1 MRVIFMSRYYYCKL
15 MKIMQINFGTH
26 CALSSVSIQIR
37 DLIMA
42 LASVLKP
49 QFISANQYN
58 PCLLQE
64 EYIGELS
71 DLRQQASW
79 LSHLVDTM
87 PAGVVV
93 LDGKG
98 MIAKAN
104 QIAID
109 MLGEPLEGEKWFS
122 VIQRS
127 FRPHQD
133 DGHEVSL
140 KDGRLIKLDITALAP
155 EPGQLILMT
164 DLSETRRLQKRV
176 AHMQRLSALGKM
188 VASLAH
194 QVRTPLSAAML
205 YAANLGSKRLPESS
219 RDNFQSK
226 LMSRLKDLET
236 QVNDMLLFA
245 KSGDQQVVEQ
255 VSMQQLLSE
264 VKAGAD
270 AMVTLNDSHLAV
282 SLPEP
287 DIQITGNKS
296 AIASAIQNLIH
307 NSIQV
312 IGAGAEVKLSAATD
326 EQNPDFVRIS
336 VSDNGPG
343 VDLTQAEKIFEPFY
357 TTKSQGT
364 GLGLA
369 VVSSVANAHQGR
381 VDVTNNKGGGACFSL
396 LLPIRTASKLEE
408 SL

>member
-1 MRVIFMSRYYYCKL
+1 MVHIVHYPVYLHYFRE
-15 MKIMQINFGTH
+15 
-26 CALSSVSIQIR
+26 
-37 DLIMA
+37 LIMA

-64 EYIGELS
+64 EYVGELS

-79 LSHLVDTM
+79 LSHMVDTM
-87 PAGVVV
+87 PAGVIV

-164 DLSETRRLQKRV
+164 DLTETRRLQKRV

-205 YAANLGSKRLPESS
+205 YAANLGSKRLPEAS
-219 RDNFQSK
+219 RGSFHTK

-270 AMVTLNDSHLAV
+270 AMVALNDSELNV

-287 DIQITGNKS
+287 DIEIMGNKT
-296 AIASAIQNLIH
+296 ALASAIQNLIH

-312 IGAGAEVKLSAATD
+312 IGSGAQVHLSALRD
-326 EQNPDFVRIS
+326 MQDPDYVRIS

-343 VDLTQAEKIFEPFY
+343 LDLAQTEKIFEPFY

-369 VVSSVANAHQGR
+369 VVSSVASAHQGR
-381 VDVTNNKGGGACFSL
+381 VEANNNPQGGAIFSM
-396 LLPIRTASKLEE
+396 LLPISVTSKLGE
-408 SL
+408 SQ

>member
-1 MRVIFMSRYYYCKL
+1 
-15 MKIMQINFGTH
+15 
-26 CALSSVSIQIR
+26 
-37 DLIMA
+37 MA
-42 LASVLKP
+42 LAHVINP
-49 QFISANQYN
+49 QFVPTTNRYN

-64 EYIGELS
+64 AYVGELS

-93 LDGKG
+93 LDGQG

-104 QIAID
+104 QIAMD

-127 FRPHQD
+127 FRPQQD

-140 KDGRLIKLDITALAP
+140 KDGRRIKLDITALTP

-164 DLSETRRLQKRV
+164 DLTETRRLQSRV

-205 YAANLGSKRLPESS
+205 YGANLGAANLPSAS
-219 RDNFQSK
+219 REKFHDK
-226 LMSRLKDLET
+226 LMSRLKDLES

-245 KSGDQQVVEQ
+245 KSGEQQVVER

-270 AMVTLNDSHLAV
+270 AMIELNQAKLEAF
-282 SLPEP
+282 LPEP
-287 DIQITGNKS
+287 DIEILGNRT
-296 AIASAIQNLIH
+296 ALASAIQNLIH
-307 NSIQV
+307 NSIQI
-312 IGAGAEVKLSAATD
+312 IGSAAHI
-326 EQNPDFVRIS
+326 ELNAEREPCGEYVRIS
-336 VSDNGPG
+336 VVDNGPG
-343 VDLTQAEKIFEPFY
+343 IDETLVDKLFEPFF

-369 VVSSVANAHQGR
+369 VVNSVANAH
-381 VDVTNNKGGGACFSL
+381 KGFAQADNVEGKGARFSL
-396 LLPIRTASKLEE
+396 VLPLIEAEE
-408 SL
+408 L

>member
-1 MRVIFMSRYYYCKL
+1 
-15 MKIMQINFGTH
+15 
-26 CALSSVSIQIR
+26 
-37 DLIMA
+37 MA

-49 QFISANQYN
+49 QFFSANQYN

-71 DLRQQASW
+71 DLRKQASW

-98 MIAKAN
+98 LIAKAN

-109 MLGEPLEGEKWFS
+109 MLGEPLEGEKWFN

-140 KDGRLIKLDITALAP
+140 RDGRLIKLDITALAP

-164 DLSETRRLQKRV
+164 DLTETRRLQKRV

-205 YAANLGSKRLPESS
+205 YAANLGSKRLPEAS
-219 RDNFQSK
+219 RDNFQTK

-245 KSGDQQVVEQ
+245 KSGEQQVVEQ
-255 VSMQQLLSE
+255 VSMQQLLTE

-270 AMVTLNDSHLAV
+270 AMVALNESELDV

-287 DIQITGNKS
+287 DIQIVGNKT
-296 AIASAIQNLIH
+296 ALASAIQNLVH

-312 IGAGAEVKLSAATD
+312 IGSGAKVKISAQRD
-326 EQNPDFVRIS
+326 LKDLDMVRIS

-343 VDLTQAEKIFEPFY
+343 VDLSQSDKIFEPFF

-369 VVSSVANAHQGR
+369 VVSSVASAHQGR
-381 VDVTNNKGGGACFSL
+381 VDVTNNTQGGACFSL
-396 LLPIRTASKLEE
+396 LLPIKATSKLEGA
-408 SL
+408 L

>member
-1 MRVIFMSRYYYCKL
+1 MVHIVHYPVYLHYFRE
-15 MKIMQINFGTH
+15 
-26 CALSSVSIQIR
+26 
-37 DLIMA
+37 LIMA

-64 EYIGELS
+64 EYVGELS

-87 PAGVVV
+87 PAGVIV

-164 DLSETRRLQKRV
+164 DLTETRRLQKRV

-205 YAANLGSKRLPESS
+205 YAANLGSKRLPEAS
-219 RDNFQSK
+219 RGSFHTK

-270 AMVTLNDSHLAV
+270 AMVALNDSELNV

-287 DIQITGNKS
+287 DIEIMGNKT
-296 AIASAIQNLIH
+296 ALASAIQNLIH

-312 IGAGAEVKLSAATD
+312 IGSGAQVHLSALRDTQD
-326 EQNPDFVRIS
+326 PDYVRIS

-343 VDLTQAEKIFEPFY
+343 IDLAQSEKIFEPFY

-369 VVSSVANAHQGR
+369 VVSSVASAHQGR
-381 VDVTNNKGGGACFSL
+381 VEADNNPQGGAIFSM
-396 LLPIRTASKLEE
+396 LLPISVTSKLGE
-408 SL
+408 SQ

>member
-1 MRVIFMSRYYYCKL
+1 MAISQLGNRTYR
-15 MKIMQINFGTH
+15 
-26 CALSSVSIQIR
+26 SSENGFSQR
-37 DLIMA
+37 SGLR
-42 LASVLKP
+42 
-49 QFISANQYN
+49 FN

-64 EYIGELS
+64 AYVGELS

-93 LDGKG
+93 LDGQG

-122 VIQRS
+122 IIHRS
-127 FRPHQD
+127 FSPQQD

-140 KDGRLIKLDITALAP
+140 KDGRLIKLDITALSP

-164 DLSETRRLQKRV
+164 DLSETRKLQKRM
-176 AHMQRLSALGKM
+176 AHMQRLSSLGKM

-205 YAANLGSKRLPESS
+205 YAANLGSNKVPEAS
-219 RDNFQSK
+219 RSRFHEK
-226 LMSRLKDLET
+226 LMSRLKDLES

-245 KSGDQQVVEQ
+245 KSGEQQVIEK
-255 VSMQQLLSE
+255 VSMQQLLNE
-264 VKAGAD
+264 VKAGSD
-270 AMVTLNDSHLAV
+270 AMTATNLSKLDVL
-282 SLPEP
+282 LPDP
-287 DIQITGNKS
+287 DIEVLGNKV
-296 AIASAIQNLIH
+296 ALASAIQNLIH

-312 IGAGAEVKLSAATD
+312 IGQHAHIKVSAQRATQSD
-326 EQNPDFVRIS
+326 KVRIS

-343 VDLTQAEKIFEPFY
+343 IDETQAEKIFEPFF
-357 TTKSQGT
+357 TTKSHGT

-369 VVSSVANAHQGR
+369 VVSSVAHSHKGT
-381 VDVTNNKGGGACFSL
+381 VEVKNNEQGGACFSI
-396 LLPIRTASKLEE
+396 LLPISFRTAQLEVV
-408 SL
+408 

>member
-1 MRVIFMSRYYYCKL
+1 MIYMVIKGG
-15 MKIMQINFGTH
+15 IN
-26 CALSSVSIQIR
+26 CAFEAISASIR

-71 DLRQQASW
+71 DLRKQASW

-87 PAGVVV
+87 PAGVIV

-127 FRPHQD
+127 FRPQQD

-205 YAANLGSKRLPESS
+205 YAANLGSKRLPEAS
-219 RDNFQSK
+219 RDNFQTK
-226 LMSRLKDLET
+226 LMSRLKDLEN

-245 KSGDQQVVEQ
+245 KSGDQHVVEQ

-264 VKAGAD
+264 VKTGAD
-270 AMVTLNDSHLAV
+270 AMVTLNNSKLDV

-287 DIQITGNKS
+287 DIAILGNKT
-296 AIASAIQNLIH
+296 ALASAIQNLIH
-307 NSIQV
+307 NSIQI
-312 IGAGAEVKLSAATD
+312 IGAGAQVQVSAMRDLQT
-326 EQNPDFVRIS
+326 PDFVRIS

-343 VDLTQAEKIFEPFY
+343 VDLQQVDKLFEPFF
-357 TTKSQGT
+357 TTSSQGT

-381 VDVTNNKGGGACFSL
+381 IEVTNNVHGGACFNL
-396 LLPIRTASKLEE
+396 LLPISAASKLEE

>member
-1 MRVIFMSRYYYCKL
+1 MIYMVIKGG
-15 MKIMQINFGTH
+15 IN
-26 CALSSVSIQIR
+26 CAFKAISASIR

-71 DLRQQASW
+71 DLRKQASW

-87 PAGVVV
+87 PAGVIV

-127 FRPHQD
+127 FRPQQD

-205 YAANLGSKRLPESS
+205 YAANLGSKRLPEAS
-219 RDNFQSK
+219 RDNFQTK
-226 LMSRLKDLET
+226 LMSRLKDLEN

-245 KSGDQQVVEQ
+245 KSGDQHVVEQ

-264 VKAGAD
+264 VKTGAD
-270 AMVTLNDSHLAV
+270 AMVTLNNSELDV

-287 DIQITGNKS
+287 DITILGNKT
-296 AIASAIQNLIH
+296 ALASAIQNLIH
-307 NSIQV
+307 NSIQI
-312 IGAGAEVKLSAATD
+312 IGAGAQVQVSAMRDLQT
-326 EQNPDFVRIS
+326 PDFVRIS

-343 VDLTQAEKIFEPFY
+343 VDLQQVDKLFEPFF
-357 TTKSQGT
+357 TTSSQGT

-369 VVSSVANAHQGR
+369 VVSSVTNAHQGR
-381 VDVTNNKGGGACFSL
+381 IEVINNVHGGACFNL
-396 LLPIRTASKLEE
+396 LLPISAASKLEE

>member
-1 MRVIFMSRYYYCKL
+1 
-15 MKIMQINFGTH
+15 
-26 CALSSVSIQIR
+26 
-37 DLIMA
+37 MA
-42 LASVLKP
+42 LANVLKP
-49 QFISANQYN
+49 QFITATQYN
-58 PCLLQE
+58 PCLQQE

-71 DLRQQASW
+71 ELRQQASW

-93 LDGKG
+93 LDGRG

-127 FRPHQD
+127 FRPQQD

-140 KDGRLIKLDITALAP
+140 KDGRLIKLEINALTP

-164 DLSETRRLQKRV
+164 DLTETRRLQTRV

-219 RDNFQSK
+219 RGNFHTK
-226 LMSRLKDLET
+226 LMSRLRDLET

-245 KSGDQQVVEQ
+245 KSGDQQVVEH
-255 VSMQQLLSE
+255 VSMQQLLTE

-270 AMVTLNDSHLAV
+270 AMVALNNSELEV

-287 DIQITGNKS
+287 DIEIMGNKT
-296 AIASAIQNLIH
+296 ALASAIQNLIH

-312 IGAGAEVKLSAATD
+312 IGSQAHVQLSAQRDDDT
-326 EQNPDFVRIS
+326 ELVRIT

-343 VDLTQAEKIFEPFY
+343 IDLSQADKLFEPFF
-357 TTKSQGT
+357 TTRSQGT

-381 VDVTNNKGGGACFSL
+381 VEVTNNAQGGASFSL
-396 LLPIRTASKLEE
+396 LLPICTESKSVEAL
-408 SL
+408 

>member
-1 MRVIFMSRYYYCKL
+1 
-15 MKIMQINFGTH
+15 
-26 CALSSVSIQIR
+26 
-37 DLIMA
+37 MA
-42 LASVLKP
+42 LANVLKP
-49 QFISANQYN
+49 QFITATQYN

-71 DLRQQASW
+71 ELRQQASW

-93 LDGKG
+93 LDGRG

-127 FRPHQD
+127 FRPQQD

-140 KDGRLIKLDITALAP
+140 KDGRLIKLEINALTP

-164 DLSETRRLQKRV
+164 DLTETRRLQTRV

-219 RDNFQSK
+219 RGNFHTK
-226 LMSRLKDLET
+226 LMSRLRDLET

-245 KSGDQQVVEQ
+245 KSGDQQVVEH
-255 VSMQQLLSE
+255 VSMQQLLTE
-264 VKAGAD
+264 VKTGAD
-270 AMVTLNDSHLAV
+270 AMMALNNSELEV
-282 SLPEP
+282 NLPEP
-287 DIQITGNKS
+287 DIEIMGNKT
-296 AIASAIQNLIH
+296 ALASAIQNLIH

-312 IGAGAEVKLSAATD
+312 IGSQAHVQLSAQRDDDT
-326 EQNPDFVRIS
+326 ELVRIT

-343 VDLTQAEKIFEPFY
+343 IDLSQADKLFEPFF
-357 TTKSQGT
+357 TTRSQGT

-381 VDVTNNKGGGACFSL
+381 VEVTNNAQGGASFSL
-396 LLPIRTASKLEE
+396 LLPICTESKSVEAL
-408 SL
+408 

>member
-1 MRVIFMSRYYYCKL
+1 
-15 MKIMQINFGTH
+15 
-26 CALSSVSIQIR
+26 
-37 DLIMA
+37 MA
-42 LASVLKP
+42 LANVLKP
-49 QFISANQYN
+49 QFITATQYN

-71 DLRQQASW
+71 ELRQQASW

-87 PAGVVV
+87 PAGVIV
-93 LDGKG
+93 LDGRG

-127 FRPHQD
+127 FRPQQD

-140 KDGRLIKLDITALAP
+140 KDGRLIKLEINALTP

-164 DLSETRRLQKRV
+164 DLTETRRLQTRV

-219 RDNFQSK
+219 RGNFHNK
-226 LMSRLKDLET
+226 LMSRLRDLET

-245 KSGDQQVVEQ
+245 KSGDQQVVER

-264 VKAGAD
+264 VKTGAD
-270 AMVTLNDSHLAV
+270 AMMALNNSELEV

-287 DIQITGNKS
+287 DIEIMGNKT
-296 AIASAIQNLIH
+296 ALASAIQNLIH

-312 IGAGAEVKLSAATD
+312 IGSQAHVKLSAQRDD
-326 EQNPDFVRIS
+326 EIELVRIT

-343 VDLTQAEKIFEPFY
+343 VDLSQAEKLFEPFF
-357 TTKSQGT
+357 TTRSQGT

-369 VVSSVANAHQGR
+369 VVSSVASAHQGR
-381 VDVTNNKGGGACFSL
+381 VEVTNNAAGGASFSL
-396 LLPIRTASKLEE
+396 LLPIYAESKSVEAL
-408 SL
+408 

>member
-1 MRVIFMSRYYYCKL
+1 MIYMVIKGG
-15 MKIMQINFGTH
+15 IN
-26 CALSSVSIQIR
+26 CAFKAVSASIR

-71 DLRQQASW
+71 DLRKQASW

-87 PAGVVV
+87 PAGVIV

-127 FRPHQD
+127 FRPQQD

-205 YAANLGSKRLPESS
+205 YAANLGSKRLPEAS
-219 RDNFQSK
+219 RDNFQTK
-226 LMSRLKDLET
+226 LMSRLKDLEN

-245 KSGDQQVVEQ
+245 KSGDQHVVEQ

-264 VKAGAD
+264 VKTGAD
-270 AMVTLNDSHLAV
+270 AMVTLNNSELDV

-287 DIQITGNKS
+287 DIAILGNKT
-296 AIASAIQNLIH
+296 ALASAIQNLIH
-307 NSIQV
+307 NSIQI
-312 IGAGAEVKLSAATD
+312 IGAGAQVQVSAMRDLQT
-326 EQNPDFVRIS
+326 PDFVRIS

-343 VDLTQAEKIFEPFY
+343 VDLQQVDKLFEPFF
-357 TTKSQGT
+357 TTSSQGT

-381 VDVTNNKGGGACFSL
+381 IEVTNNVHGGACFNL
-396 LLPIRTASKLEE
+396 LLPISAASKLEE

>member
-1 MRVIFMSRYYYCKL
+1 
-15 MKIMQINFGTH
+15 
-26 CALSSVSIQIR
+26 
-37 DLIMA
+37 MA
-42 LASVLKP
+42 LANVLKP
-49 QFISANQYN
+49 QFITATQYN

-71 DLRQQASW
+71 ELRQQASW

-93 LDGKG
+93 LDGRG

-127 FRPHQD
+127 FRPQQD

-140 KDGRLIKLDITALAP
+140 KDGRLIKLEINALTP

-164 DLSETRRLQKRV
+164 DLTETRRLQTRV

-219 RDNFQSK
+219 RGNFHTK
-226 LMSRLKDLET
+226 LMSRLRDLET

-245 KSGDQQVVEQ
+245 KSGDQQVVER

-264 VKAGAD
+264 VKTGAD
-270 AMVTLNDSHLAV
+270 AMMALNNSELEV
-282 SLPEP
+282 NLPEP
-287 DIQITGNKS
+287 DIEIMGNKT
-296 AIASAIQNLIH
+296 ALASAIQNLIH

-312 IGAGAEVKLSAATD
+312 IGSQAHVQLSAQRDDDT
-326 EQNPDFVRIS
+326 ELVRIT

-343 VDLTQAEKIFEPFY
+343 IDLSQADKLFEPFF
-357 TTKSQGT
+357 TTRSQGT

-381 VDVTNNKGGGACFSL
+381 IEVTNNAQGGASFSL
-396 LLPIRTASKLEE
+396 LLPICTESKSVEAL
-408 SL
+408 

>member
-1 MRVIFMSRYYYCKL
+1 
-15 MKIMQINFGTH
+15 MKNNINKFGIN
-26 CALSSVSIQIR
+26 CAFGNVLIPIR

-71 DLRQQASW
+71 DLRKQASW

-109 MLGEPLEGEKWFS
+109 MLGEPLEGEKWFNI
-122 VIQRS
+122 IQRS

-140 KDGRLIKLDITALAP
+140 KGGRLIKLDITALTP

-205 YAANLGSKRLPESS
+205 YAANLGSKRLPEGS
-219 RDNFQSK
+219 RDNFQTK

-255 VSMQQLLSE
+255 VSMQQLLTE
-264 VKAGAD
+264 VKTGAD
-270 AMVTLNDSHLAV
+270 AMMTLNESELTIN
-282 SLPEP
+282 LPEP
-287 DIQITGNKS
+287 DIQIMGNKT

-312 IGAGAEVKLSAATD
+312 IGTNAKVNLRAATD
-326 EQNPDFVRIS
+326 EHDANFVRIS

-343 VDLTQAEKIFEPFY
+343 VDLSQAERIFEPFY

-369 VVSSVANAHQGR
+369 VVNSVANAHQGR
-381 VDVTNNKGGGACFSL
+381 VEVKNNVSGGACFSL
-396 LLPIRTASKLEE
+396 LLPIRTTSKLEE
-408 SL
+408 SV

>member
-1 MRVIFMSRYYYCKL
+1 
-15 MKIMQINFGTH
+15 
-26 CALSSVSIQIR
+26 
-37 DLIMA
+37 MA

-205 YAANLGSKRLPESS
+205 YAANLGSKRLPEAS

-396 LLPIRTASKLEE
+396 FLPIRTASKLEE

>member
-1 MRVIFMSRYYYCKL
+1 
-15 MKIMQINFGTH
+15 
-26 CALSSVSIQIR
+26 
-37 DLIMA
+37 MA

-205 YAANLGSKRLPESS
+205 YAANLGSKRLPEAS

-326 EQNPDFVRIS
+326 EQNPNFVRIS

-396 LLPIRTASKLEE
+396 FLPIRTASKLEE

>member
-1 MRVIFMSRYYYCKL
+1 MVHIVHYPVYLHYFRE
-15 MKIMQINFGTH
+15 
-26 CALSSVSIQIR
+26 
-37 DLIMA
+37 LIMA

-64 EYIGELS
+64 EYVGELS

-87 PAGVVV
+87 PAGVIV

-164 DLSETRRLQKRV
+164 DLTETRRLQKRV

-205 YAANLGSKRLPESS
+205 YAANLGSKRLPEAS
-219 RDNFQSK
+219 RGSFHTK

-270 AMVTLNDSHLAV
+270 AMVALNDSELNV

-287 DIQITGNKS
+287 DIEIMGNKT
-296 AIASAIQNLIH
+296 ALASAIQNLIH

-312 IGAGAEVKLSAATD
+312 IGSGAQVNLSALRD
-326 EQNPDFVRIS
+326 MQDPDYVRIS

-343 VDLTQAEKIFEPFY
+343 LDLAQTEKIFEPFY

-369 VVSSVANAHQGR
+369 VVSSVASAHQGR
-381 VDVTNNKGGGACFSL
+381 VEANNNPQGGAIFSM
-396 LLPIRTASKLEE
+396 LLPISVTSKLGE
-408 SL
+408 SQ

>member
-1 MRVIFMSRYYYCKL
+1 MVHIVHYPVYLHYFRE
-15 MKIMQINFGTH
+15 
-26 CALSSVSIQIR
+26 
-37 DLIMA
+37 LIMA

-64 EYIGELS
+64 EYVGELS

-87 PAGVVV
+87 PAGVIV

-164 DLSETRRLQKRV
+164 DLTETRRLQKRV

-205 YAANLGSKRLPESS
+205 YAANLGSKRLPEAS
-219 RDNFQSK
+219 RGSFHTK

-270 AMVTLNDSHLAV
+270 AMVALNDSELNV

-287 DIQITGNKS
+287 DIEIMGNKT
-296 AIASAIQNLIH
+296 ALASAIQNLIH

-312 IGAGAEVKLSAATD
+312 IGSGAQVHLSALRD
-326 EQNPDFVRIS
+326 MQDPDYVRIS

-343 VDLTQAEKIFEPFY
+343 LDLAQTEKIFEPFY

-369 VVSSVANAHQGR
+369 VVSSVASAHQGR
-381 VDVTNNKGGGACFSL
+381 VEANNNPQGGAIFSM
-396 LLPIRTASKLEE
+396 LLPISVTSKLGE
-408 SL
+408 SQ

>member
-1 MRVIFMSRYYYCKL
+1 MIYMVIKGG
-15 MKIMQINFGTH
+15 IN
-26 CALSSVSIQIR
+26 CAFKAISASIR

-42 LASVLKP
+42 LANVLKP

-71 DLRQQASW
+71 DLRKQASW

-87 PAGVVV
+87 PAGVIV

-127 FRPHQD
+127 FRPQQD

-205 YAANLGSKRLPESS
+205 YAANLGSKRLPEAS
-219 RDNFQSK
+219 RDNFQTK
-226 LMSRLKDLET
+226 LMSRLKDLEN

-245 KSGDQQVVEQ
+245 KSGDQHVVEQ

-264 VKAGAD
+264 VKTGAD
-270 AMVTLNDSHLAV
+270 AMVTLNNSELDV

-287 DIQITGNKS
+287 DIAILGNKT
-296 AIASAIQNLIH
+296 ALASAIQNLIH
-307 NSIQV
+307 NSIQI
-312 IGAGAEVKLSAATD
+312 IGAGAQVQVSAMRDLQT
-326 EQNPDFVRIS
+326 PDFVRIS

-343 VDLTQAEKIFEPFY
+343 VDLQQVDKLFEPFF
-357 TTKSQGT
+357 TTSSQGT

-381 VDVTNNKGGGACFSL
+381 IEVTNNVHGGACFNL
-396 LLPIRTASKLEE
+396 LLPISAASKLEE

>member
-1 MRVIFMSRYYYCKL
+1 
-15 MKIMQINFGTH
+15 
-26 CALSSVSIQIR
+26 
-37 DLIMA
+37 MA

-71 DLRQQASW
+71 DLRKQASW

-87 PAGVVV
+87 PAGVIV

-127 FRPHQD
+127 FRPQQD

-205 YAANLGSKRLPESS
+205 YAANLGSKRLPEAS
-219 RDNFQSK
+219 RDNFQTK
-226 LMSRLKDLET
+226 LMSRLKDLEN

-245 KSGDQQVVEQ
+245 KSGDQHVVEQ

-264 VKAGAD
+264 VKTGAD
-270 AMVTLNDSHLAV
+270 AMVTLNNSELDV

-287 DIQITGNKS
+287 DITILGNKT
-296 AIASAIQNLIH
+296 ALASAIQNLIH
-307 NSIQV
+307 NSIQI
-312 IGAGAEVKLSAATD
+312 IGAGAQVQVSAMRDLQT
-326 EQNPDFVRIS
+326 PDFVRIS

-343 VDLTQAEKIFEPFY
+343 VDLQQVDKLFEPFF
-357 TTKSQGT
+357 TTSSQGT

-381 VDVTNNKGGGACFSL
+381 IEVTNNVHGGACFNL
-396 LLPIRTASKLEE
+396 LLPISAASKLEE